1 MTEDPEEYRRL
12 RTRLGGRGNVKVALG
27 LHPLRAATFT
37 QNDFA
42 RFFRLLPDA
51 HWLGEVG
58 LDFSRAGIASKRQ
71 QLKAFDVILSEAQ
84 PGQHPMSVHSRGAE
98 TEVIRLL
105 SQSGLPAVLHW
116 YTGPIGLIDEALAAG
131 LYFSINAAM
140 TRSKKFPSLVRAV
153 PIERVPCWKPTDR
166 TRRRPE
172 GQRGHATSLMLPE
185 TSGTHGGL
193 LPRQLSRTSS
203 TISAASSCVSEPC
216 RWRYPPGRTPRRS
229 VTNPAR
235 DSIRWQK
242 LATYSQPR
250 SRAAPLDSKKQ
261 RGISPLKPEEIHD
274 LPSQSVAADLIQ
286 RSQVQILP
294 PLQRKSRSATG

>member
-1 MTEDPEEYRRL
+1 MTDDPLLDTHCHVSQYANPTEVVQQAEASNVAIVAMTEDPEEYRRL

-98 TEVIRLL
+98 AEVIRLL

-153 PIERVPCWKPTDR
+153 PIERVLLETDGPYAKTSR
-166 TRRRPE
+166 GPARP
-172 GQRGHATSLMLPE
+172 GDLSDVARDIGHAWELAPE
-185 TSGTHGGL
+185 
-193 LPRQLSRTSS
+193 
-203 TISAASSCVSEPC
+203 AVVSNLVDNQ
-216 RWRYPPGRTPRRS
+216 RRFAMR
-229 VTNPAR
+229 V
-235 DSIRWQK
+235 
-242 LATYSQPR
+242 
-250 SRAAPLDSKKQ
+250 
-261 RGISPLKPEEIHD
+261 
-274 LPSQSVAADLIQ
+274 
-286 RSQVQILP
+286 
-294 PLQRKSRSATG
+294 